1 MAEFVARRMAGA
13 GAGDTAQDPGVTTRP
28 VLVTG
33 VTPLTLQCRW
43 RIKRTLLLEL
53 CYPRDNS
60 KVLFNNIF
68 YILPSSQTVKVWILD
83 LILTPGYRHCDAD
96 YHHPP
101 AEVNWWLPVTRV
113 SGTCSLHT
121 ESRPGRGDFAP
132 VSLEYGEVLRFYGN
146 LSCHYTVPNVSDI
159 CRNRTF
165 AIYKAI

>member
-1 MAEFVARRMAGA
+1 M
-13 GAGDTAQDPGVTTRP
+13 
-28 VLVTG
+28 
-33 VTPLTLQCRW
+33 
-43 RIKRTLLLEL
+43 
-53 CYPRDNS
+53 
-60 KVLFNNIF
+60 
-68 YILPSSQTVKVWILD
+68 KVWILD

-165 AIYKAI
+165 AIYNRLTKGASKTRDPGPEPDFWLIREP

>member
-13 GAGDTAQDPGVTTRP
+13 GAGDTVQEPGVTTRP
-28 VLVTG
+28 VTG

>member
-1 MAEFVARRMAGA
+1 MQVAY
-13 GAGDTAQDPGVTTRP
+13 QKDPTFRV
-28 VLVTG
+28 VLPSG
-33 VTPLTLQCRW
+33 QQQGTL
-43 RIKRTLLLEL
+43 I
-53 CYPRDNS
+53 
-60 KVLFNNIF
+60 LFNNIF
-68 YILPSSQTVKVWILD
+68 HILPSSQTVKVWILD
-83 LILTPGYRHCDAD
+83 LIITPGYRHCDAD

-165 AIYKAI
+165 AISKAR